1 VEYITKVFICGFVK
15 KENFVCERKVVTRK
29 SPTWQRFFYIQ
40 SFINMA
46 QFEVNN

>member
-1 VEYITKVFICGFVK
+1 MLGTEQRFCK
-15 KENFVCERKVVTRK
+15 KKKKSLFANERKIVTRK